1 MPRWVG
7 NGDKTFVVCL
17 YIGIYCL
24 AYNCNVIIKCKI
36 LEKIIQMSSEKESI
50 REDNVCGLRIER
62 TVFRQRRQQAH
73 SCWAVKPKQVRE
85 AVSNAAC
92 LNPQYMAGGLGDK
105 IWGSGGR
112 FEERE
117 EMGP

>member
-1 MPRWVG
+1 MP
-7 NGDKTFVVCL
+7 
-17 YIGIYCL
+17 
-24 AYNCNVIIKCKI
+24 
-36 LEKIIQMSSEKESI
+36 
-50 REDNVCGLRIER
+50 GLRR
-62 TVFRQRRQQAH
+62 NPGLVFPVLELPGLDSPATALR
-73 SCWAVKPKQVRE
+73 SCGIKPKQVRE